1 MNENAFRK
9 LYRLAHD
16 NIIPINLMVELLTN
30 CNERCKHC
38 YISSFEH
45 KGLSTDD
52 LKGVIFQFRKLGGL
66 NLSFTG
72 GEIFLRPDLFEL
84 IKYAR
89 SLYLRVFL
97 LTNGTLID
105 EDVAKRLKELNVAEL
120 SISLYSMDEAIHDE
134 VTGVK
139 NSLKRTLRG
148 ISFASKYNIP
158 IVIKTPI
165 MTINKDS
172 YRDVKKFCDENNYEF
187 IASALIFSKNDG
199 CEKPKE
205 LNVSGEELKKVLKDI
220 KEYEPIGQL
229 NNFDEACGSLK
240 YTISI
245 DSLGNIYPCNSFYYK
260 LGNIKEMT
268 LDNVWKSEKL
278 KKVQNIMKSDL
289 KKCNNCDLKNLCNR
303 CPGLAYLED
312 NDMFGCSSSAMF
324 IAKHRIDLK

>member
-1 MNENAFRK
+1 MNDNTFSK
-9 LYRLAHD
+9 LYKLAHD

-52 LKGVIFQFRKLGGL
+52 LKRVIFQFRKLGGL

-97 LTNGTLID
+97 LTNGTLIN

-120 SISLYSMDEAIHDE
+120 SISLYSMDEAIHDK

-139 NSLKRTLRG
+139 NSLKRTLLG

-199 CEKPKE
+199 CKKPKE
-205 LNVSGEELKKVLKDI
+205 LNISGEELKKVLKDI

-240 YTISI
+240 YTLSI

-268 LDNVWKSEKL
+268 LDSVWKSEKL

-289 KKCNNCDLKNLCNR
+289 KKCNNCDLKNVCNR

-312 NDMFGCSSSAMF
+312 YDMFGCSSSAMF
-324 IAKHRIDLK
+324 IAKHRIV

>member
-45 KGLSTDD
+45 KGLSTDE

-289 KKCNNCDLKNLCNR
+289 KKCNNCDLNNLCNR

>member
-105 EDVAKRLKELNVAEL
+105 EDVAKQLKELNVAEL